1 MKIAISSL
9 KIQQDKELKKNPDR
23 LKRLKTI
30 LCEDPKFWESVA
42 LIEEILRP
50 LKTSILKIQY
60 SVVDVQ
66 QSYKLVESA
75 FKEANEIARRFP
87 DHLLQDEIKEV
98 PFKIME
104 LEFLFRFLTLVSIFA
119 RAI

>member
-1 MKIAISSL
+1 MKSAIWSPR
-9 KIQQDKELKKNPDR
+9 IQEDKELKKNPER
-23 LKRLKTI
+23 LKRLKII
-30 LCEDPKFWESVA
+30 LCEDPKFWESVT

-50 LKTSILKIQY
+50 LKTSILKIEY

-75 FKEANEIARRFP
+75 FKEANEIALRFP
-87 DHLLQDEIKEV
+87 DSLLQDEIKEV

-104 LEFLFRFLTLVSIFA
+104 L
-119 RAI
+119 